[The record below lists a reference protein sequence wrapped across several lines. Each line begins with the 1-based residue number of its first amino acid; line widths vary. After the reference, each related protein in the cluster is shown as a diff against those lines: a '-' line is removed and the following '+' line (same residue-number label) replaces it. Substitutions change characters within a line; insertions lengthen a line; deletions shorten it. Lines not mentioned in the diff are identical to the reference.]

1 MYMLP
6 CKVSRLPGGSISFG
20 LAGWLVVTSVVAG
33 GLAEGLRAGALAMV
47 AALFAVL
54 TGGTIGGDGA
64 LKEIVFFSGTASDTE
79 ATGEGC
85 AMVTGVE
92 REGGRVSFCATLA
105 AGFDG
110 AASGLTDAGFS
121 AAAEGSPF
129 AALRADVTLGTM
141 EAILFFST
149 STNPKSVLTL
159 NMLSSYATIT
169 P

>member
-54 TGGTIGGDGA
+54 IGGT
-64 LKEIVFFSGTASDTE
+64 
-79 ATGEGC
+79 
-85 AMVTGVE
+85 TGVE
-92 REGGRVSFCATLA
+92 GEGGRVSFCATLA